1 MGCRIIH
8 PSDKTGRL
16 TDRGYRPDAAG
27 RSRGWRVLGD
37 GEYARWT
44 GPPLA
49 SDLFRRVRGLS
60 WRYFTDGETAM
71 HLLSEMLTYQRPAH
85 SPSERAFI
93 RRFLDQVPGMVRDD
107 FGNRWLRIGARPTT
121 LFCAHTDSV
130 HATAGRQRL
139 REDRRTRRFY
149 KDDGQPLGADDATG
163 CWLLLQLIAHGVPGL
178 YVFHR
183 EEETGGDGSDWIAR
197 ETPGVL
203 AGIERAIAFDR
214 RGTGDVIT
222 HQCRVRTCSTD
233 FAQALAAQLGLGFA
247 PCAEGVFT
255 DTAHYAGLIPEC
267 TNLSIGYE
275 HAHTGMEYQD
285 YGFLEYLLPALL
297 RVEWAALPVERVCAP
312 FSRRAGFADRLTS
325 ADWLAGLGSA
335 PPAERLA
342 VA

>member
-1 MGCRIIH
+1 M
-8 PSDKTGRL
+8 PQ
-16 TDRGYRPDAAG
+16 AG
-27 RSRGWRVLGD
+27 QGGWRVLGD
-37 GEYARWT
+37 GEYARWR

-60 WRYFTDGETAM
+60 WRFFTDGEIAM
-71 HLLSEMLTYQRPAH
+71 HLLREMLTYQRPAR

-93 RRFLDQVPGMVRDD
+93 RRFLDEVPGMVRDD
-107 FGNRWLRIGARPTT
+107 FGNRWQRIGTRPTT

-130 HATAGRQRL
+130 HATSGRQRL

-149 KDDGQPLGADDATG
+149 KDDGRPLGADDATG

-233 FAQALAAQLGLGFA
+233 FAQALAVQLGLGFA

-275 HAHTGMEYQD
+275 HAHTGAEYQD
-285 YGFLEYLLPALL
+285 YGFLEELVPALL
-297 RVEWAALPVERVCAP
+297 RVEWAALPVARVCAP
-312 FSRRAGFADRLTS
+312 FSRWTGPADRMTTAEL
-325 ADWLAGLGSA
+325 LACLGSV
-335 PPAERLA
+335 PPAERLVA
-342 VA
+342 V

>member
-1 MGCRIIH
+1 M
-8 PSDKTGRL
+8 
-16 TDRGYRPDAAG
+16 
-27 RSRGWRVLGD
+27 
-37 GEYARWT
+37 
-44 GPPLA
+44 
-49 SDLFRRVRGLS
+49 
-60 WRYFTDGETAM
+60 
-71 HLLSEMLTYQRPAH
+71 
-85 SPSERAFI
+85 
-93 RRFLDQVPGMVRDD
+93 
-107 FGNRWLRIGARPTT
+107 
-121 LFCAHTDSV
+121 
-130 HATAGRQRL
+130 
-139 REDRRTRRFY
+139 
-149 KDDGQPLGADDATG
+149 
-163 CWLLLQLIAHGVPGL
+163 
-178 YVFHR
+178 
-183 EEETGGDGSDWIAR
+183 R

-222 HQCRVRTCSTD
+222 HQCRVRTCSMD

-297 RVEWAALPVERVCAP
+297 RVEWAALPVARVCAP